1 VVGAMN
7 WKMLGGFWQAVGSA
21 LIVLV
26 LANVILH
33 VVFSAWYP
41 QPRGQRRTW
50 ESFSDVRRAAYAGMT
65 PAEVNDLLDWT
76 WRRPGFVYEQQTSFH
91 EAPRSSRFV
100 NVSAQGIR
108 LTTGAESDLS
118 KADLARTVLLFGGS
132 TMFGYG
138 LSDGQT
144 IAAHLQARL
153 PQYNFVNLG
162 RAYYYSAQENIFLL
176 RLLQSGHKIRYA
188 AFLDGLNERCDFV
201 VYQPQLEQM
210 FNEAQVRRPA
220 YAWDWKNQVVYP
232 MRWLAA
238 RLRAKMFG
246 EVEAPPVTLSARL
259 HALDCSDYGNSIRL
273 RDVTAQN
280 MKARAALCDAFG
292 IACVTF
298 VQPFAGVNGLHLE
311 ESSLSTAARRVVKA
325 KYEELAPL
333 WKETGAIDISNA
345 LDVLP
350 KHAYVDNVHYSNEA
364 SGIIAQKMLPA
375 LSERFG
381 WR

>member
-1 VVGAMN
+1 MN

-65 PAEVNDLLDWT
+65 AAEVNDLLDWT

-138 LSDGQT
+138 VSDRQT

-238 RLRAKMFG
+238 RLRA
-246 EVEAPPVTLSARL
+246 
-259 HALDCSDYGNSIRL
+259 
-273 RDVTAQN
+273 
-280 MKARAALCDAFG
+280 